1 MHYIEPA
8 DRTQFVFLNKLDDM
22 VSKDNIVRLLDYLVE
37 AIVKANPLEF
47 GDKGTSSLGRKAYA
61 PNLFIKLYIYGYL
74 NGINT
79 SRKLETETQRNI
91 ELLWLLGN
99 LQPDYKTIADY
110 RKDNGEKI
118 KFVLSQFSNFLKD
131 YQYIQGNTVSLD
143 GTKVRAN
150 AGQLVHIEGIESKLK
165 NLMQQLNDYFET
177 LDRNDADDD
186 FSGSKEKEEL
196 TKKIN
201 DLEQKVIDLQN
212 EKELLLSQGLKQYSP
227 TDPQSRMMK
236 GREGKHFCYNVQAT
250 VDEKHKMLITTQV
263 TNAEN
268 DKNQLEPSVEYLSDQ
283 DVKPD
288 ILLADTGYH
297 KTEAI
302 KKVEQKGIVCYIP
315 INQNQS
321 TIKDKENEIEFTFVE
336 KDNQFICSEGQT
348 LKLKRKNKIDNHR
361 KTQTSSYEADKCGC
375 CSKKQVCCPDSQ
387 NRIKWRNE
395 DQKWREEYKLR
406 MSSPQAKYWTQ
417 RRKELSEHPF
427 GIIKCWMGKIPIKLR
442 GITKV
447 QTEINIYHIAYNFK
461 RFVNISSYD
470 QVIGQINGYEW
481 KLA

>member
-165 NLMQQLNDYFET
+165 NLISF
-177 LDRNDADDD
+177 
-186 FSGSKEKEEL
+186 G
-196 TKKIN
+196 
-201 DLEQKVIDLQN
+201 V
-212 EKELLLSQGLKQYSP
+212 
-227 TDPQSRMMK
+227 
-236 GREGKHFCYNVQAT
+236 
-250 VDEKHKMLITTQV
+250 
-263 TNAEN
+263 
-268 DKNQLEPSVEYLSDQ
+268 
-283 DVKPD
+283 
-288 ILLADTGYH
+288 
-297 KTEAI
+297 
-302 KKVEQKGIVCYIP
+302 
-315 INQNQS
+315 
-321 TIKDKENEIEFTFVE
+321 
-336 KDNQFICSEGQT
+336 
-348 LKLKRKNKIDNHR
+348 
-361 KTQTSSYEADKCGC
+361 
-375 CSKKQVCCPDSQ
+375 
-387 NRIKWRNE
+387 
-395 DQKWREEYKLR
+395 
-406 MSSPQAKYWTQ
+406 SSP
-417 RRKELSEHPF
+417 PF
-427 GIIKCWMGKIPIKLR
+427 
-442 GITKV
+442 T
-447 QTEINIYHIAYNFK
+447 AY
-461 RFVNISSYD
+461 
-470 QVIGQINGYEW
+470 
-481 KLA
+481 